1 MTAANRASLPQIDI
15 ERWADGNTGIPYV
28 TTFESASAGP
38 HAVISALT
46 HGNEICGAHAL
57 AFLIEEN
64 IRPLRGRL
72 TLAFANVAAHAAGQ
86 PGRPEPVRYLDE
98 DFNRLWSESILQGP
112 RQSRELAR
120 ARALKTV
127 IDNADYLLDL
137 HSMQGPGPALALTGV
152 TEKGERLAV
161 AMGYPEYLIA
171 DAGHAAGPRMRD
183 YGDFSL
189 AESAKTALLIECG
202 QHAEPMAK
210 NVAIES
216 ALRFLAALGMIAPET
231 LRRLSRHGA
240 PEHQRR
246 IAVTDAVTVRD
257 ESFIFA
263 ARYRCLDVV
272 PKAGTVIAEDG
283 SHPVRTPYDNC
294 VLVMPAETPRP
305 GETAVRLG
313 RFLD

>member
-1 MTAANRASLPQIDI
+1 M
-15 ERWADGNTGIPYV
+15 
-28 TTFESASAGP
+28 
-38 HAVISALT
+38 ISALT

-57 AFLIEEN
+57 AFLFEAN

-72 TLAFANVAAHAAGQ
+72 TLLFASVAAHAAGR
-86 PGRPEPVRYLDE
+86 PARPEPARYLDE

-127 IDNADYLLDL
+127 IDSADYLLDL
-137 HSMQGPGPALALTGV
+137 HSMQDPGLALALTGV
-152 TEKGERLAV
+152 TEKGKRLAA

-183 YGDFSL
+183 YGDFAL

-210 NVAIES
+210 EVAIES

-231 LRRLSRHGA
+231 LHRLSRHGA
-240 PEHQRR
+240 PERQRR
-246 IAVTDAVTVRD
+246 IAVTAAVTVRD
-257 ESFIFA
+257 ESFAFA
-263 ARYRCLDVV
+263 ARYLCLDIV
-272 PKAGTVIAEDG
+272 PKARHDDRKGRRAARP
-283 SHPVRTPYDNC
+283 HPLRRLRPRD
-294 VLVMPAETPRP
+294 AGRGAAAGRDRRSPRP
-305 GETAVRLG
+305 FSRLSRTAGGQGPCHARG
-313 RFLD
+313 GAAT